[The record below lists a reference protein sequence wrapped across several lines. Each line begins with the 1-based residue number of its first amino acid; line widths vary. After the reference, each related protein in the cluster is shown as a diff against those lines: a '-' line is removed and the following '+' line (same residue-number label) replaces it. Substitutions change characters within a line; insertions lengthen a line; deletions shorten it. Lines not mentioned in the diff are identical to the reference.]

1 MPEDVALGS
10 EGGARM
16 LMLMQICIDDVQDVY
31 LKMLWD
37 WWRL

>member
-16 LMLMQICIDDVQDVY
+16 LMLMQICIDDVQEFR
-31 LKMLWD
+31 MST
-37 WWRL
+37 